1 MQDIDPNL
9 LAAINAEN
17 EENAPA
23 PRLRGETPHIIRVDE
38 MPYLKEPVEISANP
52 TVTSEDVDEKHDLM
66 NALARVTGKEE
77 LSKLLNEIAVSEG
90 QAPTF
95 TPEMLSAVASA
106 RIRQQQRQNR
116 KTKKRR

>member
-23 PRLRGETPHIIRVDE
+23 PRLRGETPHLIHVDE
-38 MPYLKEPVEISANP
+38 MPYYKEPVEISANP
-52 TVTSEDVDEKHDLM
+52 TVEESELTEKHDLM
-66 NALARVTGKEE
+66 DALARNVGKVE
-77 LSKLLNEIAVSEG
+77 LANMLNEIAVSEG

-106 RIRQQQRQNR
+106 RIRQQQKQKR

>member
-1 MQDIDPNL
+1 MQEIDPNL
-9 LAAINAEN
+9 LAAINAES

-23 PRLRGETPHIIRVDE
+23 PRLRGETPHIIHVDE
-38 MPYLKEPVEISANP
+38 MPYLKEPVEISAN
-52 TVTSEDVDEKHDLM
+52 VTIEESELTEKHDLM
-66 NALARVTGKEE
+66 DALARNAGKVE
-77 LSKLLNEIAVSEG
+77 LSAMLNEIAVSEG